1 MWTNRVTHPTRSPH
15 ALKVFSLFFLSNRA
29 GGAAAE
35 GQRGGAAPRG
45 SGGRMAPCR
54 GSRRRRGTRGG
65 SSLSLPPLW
74 GGLMCLLVF
83 VCRALLNPVEP
94 HQEGEHRDAHN
105 DDLCC
110 CGVHDS
116 MMFLCSF
123 ACETMR
129 YQLISNAVALEPAPV
144 LERYQ
149 VITLWRGAVIS
160 LEAARVQR
168 LRGFWGARD
177 NVRSV
182 CS

>member
-1 MWTNRVTHPTRSPH
+1 
-15 ALKVFSLFFLSNRA
+15 
-29 GGAAAE
+29 
-35 GQRGGAAPRG
+35 
-45 SGGRMAPCR
+45 
-54 GSRRRRGTRGG
+54 
-65 SSLSLPPLW
+65 
-74 GGLMCLLVF
+74 MCLLVF
-83 VCRALLNPVEP
+83 VCRALLKPVEP
-94 HQEGEHRDAHN
+94 HQEGEHRDAHD
-105 DDLCC
+105 DDLCG

-168 LRGFWGARD
+168 LRGFLGARD
-177 NVRSV
+177 NVRNV
-182 CS
+182 CSHIKASMRTSAPIWAVLIPN